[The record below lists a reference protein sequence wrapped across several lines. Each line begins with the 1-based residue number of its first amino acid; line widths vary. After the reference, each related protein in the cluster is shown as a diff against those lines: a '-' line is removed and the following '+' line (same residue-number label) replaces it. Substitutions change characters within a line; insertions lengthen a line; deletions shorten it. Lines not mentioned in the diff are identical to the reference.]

1 MSTQKDTKAPN
12 AKGKKSGNEI
22 AARKAPLREPLALA
36 PYSKSKLS
44 GKPICRKTIKPIKQ
58 QLKANGKTIEES
70 LLDLPRFTLYFIL
83 HGKVIQEYLDLFAIN
98 SGCAPLTVDDVRK
111 VIADNRL
118 GEQID
123 IDKYDI
129 ANKGCSIDDPF
140 VIEYD
145 SGYVPI
151 EHCMMEYILGPFCHE
166 RYERQK
172 LFEQEG
178 RFYDILNFK
187 PLSGKG
193 VSKEYNEAYR
203 NHKGKNYPFKGEIL
217 DWARN
222 NLGFK
227 FDVKREFKPMA
238 IETYK
243 PDAEYTLKEEQSL
256 SDIDIEWS
264 HDKINHLFA
273 GCGLGKTYMGKRYG
287 EAVSNESDIEWLL
300 NNRFFKKGVCFVTP
314 MKSINRDSFKGVDGW
329 VIIDTD
335 SKEENR
341 KTVWHWVSMRR
352 ERVSTRRRN
361 RCGDLSPHTAL
372 RLVWGY

>member
-1 MSTQKDTKAPN
+1 MSSSLTFNLLRCSVPPRGSQKDTKTPDT
-12 AKGKKSGNEI
+12 KGEKSGNET
-22 AARKAPLREPLALA
+22 ATRKAPLREPPALA

-123 IDKYDI
+123 IEKYDKYDI
-129 ANKGCSIDDPF
+129 ANKGCNIDDPF

-151 EHCMMEYILGPFCHE
+151 EHCMMQYILGPLSAQPTPQHCHE

-178 RFYDILNFK
+178 GFYDILDFK
-187 PLSGKG
+187 PRNGKG
-193 VSKEYNEAYR
+193 A
-203 NHKGKNYPFKGEIL
+203 P
-217 DWARN
+217 
-222 NLGFK
+222 
-227 FDVKREFKPMA
+227 
-238 IETYK
+238 ETYYFDITK
-243 PDAEYTLKEEQSL
+243 GNIAEEERLMVKS
-256 SDIDIEWS
+256 
-264 HDKINHLFA
+264 
-273 GCGLGKTYMGKRYG
+273 R
-287 EAVSNESDIEWLL
+287 NEKQPIQ
-300 NNRFFKKGVCFVTP
+300 
-314 MKSINRDSFKGVDGW
+314 
-329 VIIDTD
+329 
-335 SKEENR
+335 
-341 KTVWHWVSMRR
+341 
-352 ERVSTRRRN
+352 
-361 RCGDLSPHTAL
+361 
-372 RLVWGY
+372 